1 MTGENKAFSHVDGGR
16 MTDGSVDIT
25 FHYPPELFNLLVDVV
40 PLLNRS
46 KSDVL
51 VFFRGAGVPDNI
63 TSDIATRLRTAPKE
77 VNKYQMVRTV
87 LERLNAKGESTLRER
102 REVLRRVV
110 DFASFDSCWPDD
122 KLKAKGLVASIREVV
137 SQKDAFTRMNN
148 AREEE
153 RQARLAETQRIA
165 VEKRER
171 ASRIENAKQGLYTL
185 FTTSATAQERGKM
198 LETALNNLFQAYGVL
213 VRKAFH
219 LVGEAGE
226 GIVEQV
232 DGVIELGGVLYF
244 VEMKWY
250 RVPVGK
256 PEISEHLVRLMSRA
270 EVRGIFISAS
280 DYTEPAIHTVREFL
294 QHKVLVLSTLQ
305 EIVRLLEQQDDLSEF
320 FRTKVQAAQIH
331 KNPYFR
337 PHDNQGRGGA

>member
-1 MTGENKAFSHVDGGR
+1 MTGVAA
-16 MTDGSVDIT
+16 DIT
-25 FHYPPELFNLLVDVV
+25 YHYPPELFNLLVDVV

-46 KSDVL
+46 KRDVL
-51 VFFRGAGVPDNI
+51 VFFRGAGVADAI
-63 TSDIATRLRTAPKE
+63 TSDLATRLQTAKDE
-77 VNKYQMVRTV
+77 INKYEIVRTV
-87 LERLNAKGESTLRER
+87 LERLNAKGEATLRER

-110 DFASFDSCWPDD
+110 EFANFDTCWPADQ
-122 KLKAKGLVASIREVV
+122 LKAKGLVASIREVV
-137 SQKDAFTRMNN
+137 NQKDAFTRMNN

-153 RQARLAETQRIA
+153 RKARLAEAQRA
-165 VEKRER
+165 ATEKRER
-171 ASRIENAKQGLYTL
+171 SARIENAKHGLYAL
-185 FTTSATAQERGKM
+185 FGTGTAPQERGKL
-198 LETALNNLFQAYGVL
+198 LEAALNNIFQAYGVL

-226 GIVEQV
+226 GIVEQI

-250 RVPVGK
+250 RDPVGK

-280 DYTEPAIHTVREFL
+280 DYTAPAVHTVREFL
-294 QHKVLVLSTLQ
+294 QHKVLILSTLQ

-320 FRTKVQAAQIH
+320 FLKKVQAAQIH

-337 PHDNQGRGGA
+337 PHDDQARGAP

>member
-1 MTGENKAFSHVDGGR
+1 MTGVSA
-16 MTDGSVDIT
+16 DIA

-46 KSDVL
+46 KQDLL
-51 VFFRGAGVPDNI
+51 VFFRGAGIPEAM
-63 TSDIATRLRTAPKE
+63 TSDIAARLKTTPKE
-77 VNKYQMVRTV
+77 VNKYEIVRIV
-87 LERLNAKGESTLRER
+87 LERLNAKGESALRER

-110 DFASFDSCWPDD
+110 DFANFDSCWPADQ
-122 KLKAKGLVASIREVV
+122 LKAKGLVASIREVV
-137 SQKDAFTRMNN
+137 NQKDAFTRMNN

-153 RQARLAETQRIA
+153 RNARLAEAQRA
-165 VEKRER
+165 ATEKRKR
-171 ASRIENAKQGLYTL
+171 STRIENAKHGLYAL
-185 FTTSATAQERGKM
+185 FGAGTTPQERGKL
-198 LETALNNLFQAYGVL
+198 LESALNNLFQAYGVL
-213 VRKAFH
+213 VCKAFH

-226 GIVEQV
+226 GIIEQI

-250 RVPVGK
+250 RDPVGK

-280 DYTEPAIHTVREFL
+280 DYTEPAVHTVREFL

-305 EIVRLLEQQDDLSEF
+305 EIVRLLEQQDDLAEF
-320 FRTKVQAAQIH
+320 FSKKVQAAQIH

-337 PHDNQGRGGA
+337 PHDDQARGAI

>member
-1 MTGENKAFSHVDGGR
+1 MTRGP
-16 MTDGSVDIT
+16 VDIT

-46 KSDVL
+46 KPDVL

-63 TSDIATRLRTAPKE
+63 TADIADRLRATPKD

-87 LERLNAKGESTLRER
+87 LERLNAKGEPALRER

-110 DFASFDSCWPDD
+110 DFANFDSCWPDD
-122 KLKAKGLVASIREVV
+122 RLKAKGLVASIREVV
-137 SQKDAFTRMNN
+137 NQKDAFTRINN

-153 RQARLAETQRIA
+153 RQARLAETQRVA
-165 VEKRER
+165 SEKRER
-171 ASRIENAKQGLYTL
+171 ASKIESAKQDLYAL
-185 FTTSATAQERGKM
+185 FGTTATAQERGKL
-198 LETALNNLFQAYGVL
+198 LEMALNNLFQAFGVL
-213 VRKAFH
+213 IHKDFH
-219 LVGEAGE
+219 LVGDAGE
-226 GIVEQV
+226 GIVEQI

-250 RVPVGK
+250 RNPVGK

-305 EIVRLLEQQDDLSEF
+305 EIVRLLEQQDDLTAF
-320 FRTKVQAAQIH
+320 FTKKVQAAQIH

-337 PHDNQGRGGA
+337 PHDGQGQGAS

>member
-1 MTGENKAFSHVDGGR
+1 
-16 MTDGSVDIT
+16 MTDAPTDIT

-46 KSDVL
+46 KPDVL
-51 VFFRGAGVPDNI
+51 VFFRGAGVPENM
-63 TSDIATRLRTAPKE
+63 TSDIAAHLRTAPKD

-87 LERLNAKGESTLRER
+87 LERLNAKGESALRER

-110 DFASFDSCWPDD
+110 DFANFDSCWPTDQ
-122 KLKAKGLVASIREVV
+122 LKAKGLVASIREVV
-137 SQKDAFTRMNN
+137 NQKDAFTRMNN

-153 RQARLAETQRIA
+153 RQARLAESQRIA
-165 VEKRER
+165 AEKRER
-171 ASRIENAKQGLYTL
+171 SARIENAKQGLYAL
-185 FTTSATAQERGKM
+185 FGTTATAQERGKM
-198 LETALNNLFQAYGVL
+198 LEAALNNLFQAYGVL
-213 VRKAFH
+213 IHKSFH
-219 LVGEAGE
+219 LVGETGE
-226 GIVEQV
+226 GIVEQI
-232 DGVIELGGVLYF
+232 DGIIELGGVLYF

-250 RVPVGK
+250 RNPVGK

-305 EIVRLLEQQDDLSEF
+305 EIVRLLEQQEDLSEF
-320 FRTKVQAAQIH
+320 FTKKVQAAQIH
-331 KNPYFR
+331 KNPYFC
-337 PHDNQGRGGA
+337 PHDSQGQGAS

>member
-1 MTGENKAFSHVDGGR
+1 MTGAPA
-16 MTDGSVDIT
+16 DIT
-25 FHYPPELFNLLVDVV
+25 FHYPPELFNLLVDVL

-46 KSDVL
+46 KRDVL
-51 VFFRGAGVPDNI
+51 VFFRGAGVPDSM
-63 TSDIATRLRTAPKE
+63 TSDIAARLRATPKD
-77 VNKYQMVRTV
+77 VNKYDMVRTV
-87 LERLNAKGESTLRER
+87 LERLNAKGESALRER

-110 DFASFDSCWPDD
+110 DFTNFDTCWPDD
-122 KLKAKGLVASIREVV
+122 QLKAKGLVASIREVV
-137 SQKDAFTRMNN
+137 NQKDAFTRMNN

-153 RQARLAETQRIA
+153 RQARLAEAQRVA
-165 VEKRER
+165 TEKRER
-171 ASRIENAKQGLYTL
+171 SSKIEAAKQELYSL
-185 FTTSATAQERGKM
+185 FGAAITAQERGKK

-213 VRKAFH
+213 VHKAFH

-226 GIVEQV
+226 GIVEQI
-232 DGVIELGGVLYF
+232 DGVIELAGVLYF

-250 RVPVGK
+250 RNPVGK

-294 QHKVLVLSTLQ
+294 QHKVLVLATLQ
-305 EIVRLLEQQDDLSEF
+305 EFVRLLEQQQDLAEF
-320 FRTKVQAAQIH
+320 LARKVQAAQIY

-337 PHDNQGRGGA
+337 PLDVPTGGTT

>member
-1 MTGENKAFSHVDGGR
+1 MIDASA
-16 MTDGSVDIT
+16 DIT

-46 KSDVL
+46 KQDVL
-51 VFFRGAGVPDNI
+51 VFFRGAGVPDNM
-63 TSDIATRLRTAPKE
+63 TSDIAAKLRAAPKD

-87 LERLNAKGESTLRER
+87 LERLNAKRESVLRER

-110 DFASFDSCWPDD
+110 DFSNFDSCWPADQ
-122 KLKAKGLVASIREVV
+122 LKAKGLVASIREVV
-137 SQKDAFTRMNN
+137 NQKDAFTRMNN

-153 RQARLAETQRIA
+153 RQARLAESRQIEA
-165 VEKRER
+165 EKRER
-171 ASRIENAKQGLYTL
+171 SAKIENAKKGLYAL
-185 FTTSATAQERGKM
+185 FGTTATAQERGKM

-213 VRKAFH
+213 IHKAFH

-226 GIVEQV
+226 GIVEQI

-250 RVPVGK
+250 RNPVGK

-270 EVRGIFISAS
+270 EVRG
-280 DYTEPAIHTVREFL
+280 V
-294 QHKVLVLSTLQ
+294 VV
-305 EIVRLLEQQDDLSEF
+305 
-320 FRTKVQAAQIH
+320 
-331 KNPYFR
+331 N
-337 PHDNQGRGGA
+337 

>member
-1 MTGENKAFSHVDGGR
+1 MIAS
-16 MTDGSVDIT
+16 SADIT
-25 FHYPPELFNLLVDVV
+25 FHYPPELFSLLVDVV

-46 KSDVL
+46 KKDVL
-51 VFFRGAGVPDNI
+51 IFFRGAGVPDGM
-63 TSDIATRLRTAPKE
+63 TVDIAGRLKAAPKE
-77 VNKYQMVRTV
+77 VNKYEMVRTV

-110 DFASFDSCWPDD
+110 DFTNFDTCWPDD
-122 KLKAKGLVASIREVV
+122 QLKAKGLVASIREVV
-137 SQKDAFTRMNN
+137 NQKDAFTRINN

-153 RQARLAETQRIA
+153 RRARLADMQR
-165 VEKRER
+165 VVTEKRER
-171 ASRIENAKQGLYTL
+171 ASKIETARHDLYSL
-185 FTTSATAQERGKM
+185 FGAVASAQERGKK
-198 LETALNNLFQAYGVL
+198 LETALNNLFLAYGVL
-213 VRKAFH
+213 VHKAFH

-226 GIVEQV
+226 GIVEQI

-250 RVPVGK
+250 RNPVGK

-280 DYTEPAIHTVREFL
+280 EYTEPAIHTVREFL
-294 QHKVLVLSTLQ
+294 QHKVLVLSTLE
-305 EIVRLLEQQDDLSEF
+305 EIVQLLERQDDLAGF
-320 FRTKVQAAQIH
+320 LKQKVQAAQIH

-337 PHDNQGRGGA
+337 PHDVQA

>member
-1 MTGENKAFSHVDGGR
+1 MTGGAA
-16 MTDGSVDIT
+16 DIT
-25 FHYPPELFNLLVDVV
+25 FHYPPELFTLLVDVV

-46 KSDVL
+46 KQDVL
-51 VFFRGAGVPDNI
+51 VFFRGAGLPDSM
-63 TSDIATRLRTAPKE
+63 TSDIAARLRSAPKD
-77 VNKYQMVRTV
+77 VNKYEIVRTV
-87 LERLNAKGESTLRER
+87 LERLNAKGEATLRER

-110 DFASFDSCWPDD
+110 DFANFDTCWPDD
-122 KLKAKGLVASIREVV
+122 QLKAKGLVASIREVV
-137 SQKDAFTRMNN
+137 NQKDAFTRMNH

-153 RQARLAETQRIA
+153 RRARLAEAQRVA
-165 VEKRER
+165 TEKRER
-171 ASRIENAKQGLYTL
+171 VSRIEAAKHELYAL
-185 FTTSATAQERGKM
+185 FGAAITAQDRGKK

-213 VRKAFH
+213 IRKAFH

-226 GIVEQV
+226 GIVEQI

-250 RVPVGK
+250 RDPVGK

-280 DYTEPAIHTVREFL
+280 DYTEPAVRTVREFL
-294 QHKVLVLSTLQ
+294 QHKVLILSTLQ
-305 EIVRLLEQQDDLSEF
+305 EIVRLLEQQDDLVEF
-320 FRTKVQAAQIH
+320 LTKKLQAAQIY

-337 PHDNQGRGGA
+337 PHDDQARGAS

>member
-1 MTGENKAFSHVDGGR
+1 MINGTA
-16 MTDGSVDIT
+16 DIT
-25 FHYPPELFNLLVDVV
+25 FHYPPELFNLLVDVL

-46 KSDVL
+46 KTDVL
-51 VFFRGAGVPDNI
+51 VFFRGAGVSDSM
-63 TSDIATRLRTAPKE
+63 TSDIATRLKAAPKD

-87 LERLNAKGESTLRER
+87 LERLNSKGEAALRER

-110 DFASFDSCWPDD
+110 DFANFDSCWPDD
-122 KLKAKGLVASIREVV
+122 QLKAKGLVASIREVV
-137 SQKDAFTRMNN
+137 NQKDAFTRMNN

-165 VEKRER
+165 AEKRER
-171 ASRIENAKQGLYTL
+171 TARIENAKQDFYAL
-185 FTTSATAQERGKM
+185 FGSTATAQQRGKM
-198 LETALNNLFQAYGVL
+198 LEAALNNLFQAYGVL

-226 GIVEQV
+226 GIVEQI
-232 DGVIELGGVLYF
+232 DGAIELGGALYF

-250 RVPVGK
+250 RDPVGK

-294 QHKVLVLSTLQ
+294 QHKVLILSTLQ
-305 EIVRLLEQQDDLSEF
+305 EIVYLLNQQDDLAEF
-320 FRTKVQAAQIH
+320 FKKKIQAAQIH

-337 PHDNQGRGGA
+337 PHDVQGGSGS